1 MHRFFVSSEV
11 LARDP
16 VTLTGAQAHQIR
28 RVLRLRLGD
37 RITLLD
43 NRGWAHEGILITL
56 ADDEARFQIV
66 RRWEAGGEPRVRVV
80 LYQAVIKGERFEW
93 LLQKGTELGVSR
105 FVPTICE
112 RNVVADMV
120 AIEDR
125 RQRWERIIQE
135 AAEQSGRSR
144 KPELAAA
151 ELFQSAMQPIQRTP
165 EAANI
170 LRLIAWEGERVATVR
185 GLIGDR
191 NLLPGARIDIF
202 VGPEGGFTPPE
213 VQLAQQHGLHPV
225 TLGPRTLRA
234 ETAGIVAST
243 IVLYEAGDL

>member
-1 MHRFFVSSEV
+1 MHRFFVSPEL
-11 LARDP
+11 LAREP
-16 VTLTGAQAHQIR
+16 VTLTGDQAHQIR

-43 NRGWAHEGILITL
+43 NRGWAHEGILIAS
-56 ADDEARFQIV
+56 ADDEARFQVV

-112 RNVVADMV
+112 RNVIADLD
-120 AIEDR
+120 AIEDKR
-125 RQRWERIIQE
+125 PRWERIIQE

-151 ELFQSAMQPIQRTP
+151 QLFQSAVQPIQRTA
-165 EAANI
+165 EADKT

-185 GLIGDR
+185 GMLSNR
-191 NLLPGARIDIF
+191 NLSPGARIDIF

-213 VQLAQQHGLHPV
+213 VQSAQQYGLHPV

-243 IVLYEAGDL
+243 IVLYEVGDL